1 MRQCEPLAA
10 AGPNSWPAGMGDK
23 MGQELSDTTL
33 HCPSL
38 YHTGLKKCIDWFYS
52 PHHCLGFLF
61 FAWIPPLL
69 FRFPLPHFSPST
81 HHSSTSHH
89 PLINHSSTHHQLI
102 TAPILTIHSSQL
114 NSSQLPITAP
124 LLGRWAAAA
133 FRVAGAAH
141 RASWSNCG
149 ARGCRWAAAAFR
161 TTHHSSTYH
170 ITTSH
175 HNSSQLITLYHIP
188 THHSS
193 TSHTSLITAPLLIT
207 THHSST
213 SHRSTSHHCSQ
224 VHFSS
229 QLITSQLITVP
240 LLTPHLSHLTYH
252 ITTSHH
258 NLSHPNSSQL
268 HFSHHFSHLT
278 YHIRTHH
285 SSTSHAWH
293 HKSTSHTSLL
303 TPHFSHLPEVHIKLR
318 YIKAWHVGLSGPFI
332 FYRVRNCFGF
342 FSRFCDSFLGISC
355 SVHVP
360 CYLQHFGAG
369 TCHCNYRTSRF
380 P

>member
-1 MRQCEPLAA
+1 
-10 AGPNSWPAGMGDK
+10 

-89 PLINHSSTHHQLI
+89 PLINHSSTSHHQLI

-170 ITTSH
+170 VTTSH
-175 HNSSQLITLYHIP
+175 HNSSHFITYQ
-188 THHSS
+188 
-193 TSHTSLITAPLLIT
+193 LITAPLLT
-207 THHSST
+207 PHSSQLHCLSQLITAPLLTGPLLIT
-213 SHRSTSHHCSQ
+213 SHRSTSHHNLSHPNSSQ
-224 VHFSS
+224 FHFSHLTYHTS
-229 QLITSQLITVP
+229 LITSQL
-240 LLTPHLSHLTYH
+240 L
-252 ITTSHH
+252 ITTHH

-285 SSTSHAWH
+285 SSTSHA
-293 HKSTSHTSLL
+293 
-303 TPHFSHLPEVHIKLR
+303 
-318 YIKAWHVGLSGPFI
+318 
-332 FYRVRNCFGF
+332 
-342 FSRFCDSFLGISC
+342 
-355 SVHVP
+355 
-360 CYLQHFGAG
+360 
-369 TCHCNYRTSRF
+369 
-380 P
+380 